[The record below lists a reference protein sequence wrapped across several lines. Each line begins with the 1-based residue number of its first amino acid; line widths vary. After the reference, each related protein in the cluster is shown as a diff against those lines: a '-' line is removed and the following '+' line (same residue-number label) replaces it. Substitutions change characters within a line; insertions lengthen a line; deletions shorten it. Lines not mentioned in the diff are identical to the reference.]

1 MTITALFTGVV
12 EECNGFLLQC
22 LLALEMQPH
31 LYTTDRAKIAF
42 IISLLTGRALQW
54 AETIW
59 TQSGTVTQSV
69 NNFIEHFNKKQK
81 CLVDRP
87 VTHPL
92 ESNRIISV
100 NNLCLLTIM
109 LSNSEP
115 LRDASGWNDHS
126 LLTTYRQGLEPR
138 VRLQL
143 SAYDHSVIV
152 CNQCHPYAILFY
164 GIPKFSTSIESPRE
178 KQSFDIPT
186 CYAPFSNV
194 FCLKRASQLPPH
206 RPWDC
211 AIYLLPGEL
220 VPCGRIYPLSL
231 PEQKAREEYI
241 EEALQQGYICPS
253 TSPAAS
259 SFFFLAKKDGS
270 LQRCIDYRTLNKI
283 RVKLPY
289 PLPLVPAAFQHLR
302 KATVFCK
309 LDLRSM
315 HNLIRIHDGDEWKT
329 AFVTPTGH

>member
-1 MTITALFTGVV
+1 MCYT
-12 EECNGFLLQC
+12 NK
-22 LLALEMQPH
+22 LALP
-31 LYTTDRAKIAF
+31 
-42 IISLLTGRALQW
+42 
-54 AETIW
+54 
-59 TQSGTVTQSV
+59 
-69 NNFIEHFNKKQK
+69 
-81 CLVDRP
+81 CL
-87 VTHPL
+87 
-92 ESNRIISV
+92 
-100 NNLCLLTIM
+100 
-109 LSNSEP
+109 
-115 LRDASGWNDHS
+115 A
-126 LLTTYRQGLEPR
+126 Y
-138 VRLQL
+138 L
-143 SAYDHSVIV
+143 SAGTGAESAAAALCIRSFLRFGEIHTTLHQV
-152 CNQCHPYAILFY
+152 CQPYAILFY

-211 AIYLLPGEL
+211 AIYLLPGES
-220 VPCGRIYPLSL
+220 VPRGRIYPLSL
-231 PEQKAREEYI
+231 PEQKAMEEYI
-241 EEALQQGYICPS
+241 KEALQQGYICPS

-270 LQRCIDYRTLNKI
+270 LQHCIVYRTLKKI

-315 HNLIRIHDGDEWKT
+315 HDLIRIHEGDEWKT